1 MQPTRRRA
9 LALGAGAA
17 AAAPLGARPSPAQ
30 TGGGRPVSLVV
41 AYPAGGDTDALA
53 RLCAEGLAA
62 RLGRPVVVDN
72 RAGASGTVGSVHV
85 ARAAPDGDTLLLAP
99 STLATAPHV
108 LKGGAGYDPVRD
120 FAPVALVGTSPLLL
134 VAGRRSGLRRLSDLR
149 EQAVAGRVTGYGTPG
164 SGSPMHI
171 LGEMFNRAAGLA
183 VPEVAYRGVAPVI
196 NDLLAG
202 SLPVGY
208 VTPAAAAQHVRAG
221 ELVPLA
227 VSERGRS
234 PVMPDVPTFAEQG
247 FADVVVGAWW
257 GVFGPRGLPADAA
270 AGLAGHIGA
279 TLAAPDARERV
290 AALGVVPGGG
300 GPERLAALVADD
312 HARFGRVVRE
322 LNIRAD

>member
-1 MQPTRRRA
+1 MHPVRRRT
-9 LALGAGAA
+9 LALGSGAA
-17 AAAPLGARPSPAQ
+17 AATFRVASSSGAQFS
-30 TGGGRPVSLVV
+30 GRPVSIVV

-53 RLCAEGLAA
+53 RLCAEGLAV

-72 RAGASGTVGSVHV
+72 RAGASGTLGAVHV

-108 LKGGAGYDPVRD
+108 LRRGAGYDPVQD

-134 VAGRRSGLRRLSDLR
+134 VAGRHSGLRSLADLL
-149 EQAVAGRVTGYGTPG
+149 AAGAAGRATGYGTPG

-183 VPEVAYRGVAPVI
+183 MPEVAYRGVAPVI

-202 SLPVGY
+202 SIPIGY

-221 ELVPLA
+221 DLMPLA

-247 FADVVVGAWW
+247 FADVELGAWW
-257 GVFGPRGLPADAA
+257 GVFGPRGLPADVA
-270 AGLAGHIGA
+270 AGLARHLDEALA
-279 TLAAPDARERV
+279 TPDVRGRV
-290 AALGVVPGGG
+290 AALGVVPGDG
-300 GPERLAALVADD
+300 GPARLASLVRDD
-312 HARFGRVVRE
+312 HVRLGRLVRD